1 MKDWI
6 RTYNSGKIPKFQEGG
21 AMPPPPGPGGPE
33 AGGPPPGGGGGDLEA
48 MLAEYAQ
55 SRDPQLA
62 VAICDMLVEMM
73 MAEGG
78 GAPGEGGPPPG
89 GPGGPPPGGPPPM
102 ARRGMKLRRG
112 PVFKK

>member
-1 MKDWI
+1 MKNWI
-6 RTYNSGKIPKFQEGG
+6 NNYSTKKIQLFQEGG
-21 AMPPPPGPGGPE
+21 AMPPAPGGAPAGPE
-33 AGGPPPGGGGGDLEA
+33 GAPQGGGGGGGDLEA

-73 MAEGG
+73 MGQAG
-78 GAPGEGGPPPG
+78 GAPEGAPAEGPAPG
-89 GPGGPPPGGPPPM
+89 GAPM
-102 ARRGMKLRRG
+102 GRKGMKLNRG

>member
-1 MKDWI
+1 MKNWI
-6 RTYNSGKIPKFQEGG
+6 NDYGKGTRKFQEGG
-21 AMPPPPGPGGPE
+21 PMAPPPEAAPAGPEGPPPG
-33 AGGPPPGGGGGDLEA
+33 GGGGGDLEA

-73 MAEGG
+73 AG
-78 GAPGEGGPPPG
+78 G
-89 GPGGPPPGGPPPM
+89 GPGGPEAGAPAGPPM
-102 ARRGMKLRRG
+102 GRQGMKLRRG